1 MLIKVLQVNPA
12 ALVQQLIKG
21 LDTHV
26 GGPFVSVLCMQ
37 DDPDSYNI
45 KHSALARR
53 LVRGLGVTRRGTATK
68 ATLSTLREVEAGPKG
83 GRASRFK

>member
-1 MLIKVLQVNPA
+1 
-12 ALVQQLIKG
+12 
-21 LDTHV
+21 
-26 GGPFVSVLCMQ
+26 MQ

-53 LVRGLGVTRRGTATK
+53 LVRGLGVTRSRKATK
-68 ATLSTLREVEAGPKG
+68 ATLSTLRQVEAGLEG